1 MAAFPASPVAPA
13 AFLEEWLPQ
22 AFAEAGPMPG
32 AEDVD
37 VKLGIQLEGE
47 GGGEWVVHV
56 ERGQVSVASGGRAET
71 AFTYVQSVA
80 DWQGALWDGAG
91 GAIGKGASMFFRPD
105 ALREAGSGESQL
117 GQLGG
122 APSPKALEQMQ
133 ALSGL
138 IRMVV
143 GGDEPWSVGFC
154 LGTGPVPDDATTT
167 VKISSEDAAAMDGG
181 ELDPMT
187 AFMSGKIQ
195 VEGDMTLMMQ
205 MQAIQMQVAQEQ
217 QQGGGGGGA

>member
-1 MAAFPASPVAPA
+1 MPAFPDAPLAPA
-13 AFLEEWLPQ
+13 AFLEEWLPK

-32 AEDVD
+32 ADEVD
-37 VKLGIQLEGE
+37 VKLGVRLEGE

-56 ERGQVSVASGGRAET
+56 AGGQVTIEASSRDEA

-80 DWQGALWDGAG
+80 DWQGALWEGRG
-91 GAIGKGASMFFRPD
+91 GAIGKGASLFFRPD
-105 ALREAGSGESQL
+105 ALKQAGDGAP
-117 GQLGG
+117 GLGG
-122 APSPKALEQMQ
+122 APTPQALAEMQ
-133 ALSGL
+133 QLSGL

-143 GGDEPWSVGFC
+143 AADEAWSVGFC
-154 LGTGPVPDDATTT
+154 LGQGPIPDEATTT
-167 VKISSEDAAAMDGG
+167 VRITGEDAAAMESG

-205 MQAIQMQVAQEQ
+205 MQAIQMQVAQQQQ
-217 QQGGGGGGA
+217 QQGGSGSGA